1 MTEPTSQNTEPAQAR
16 PVRGVIDVRDKDAY
30 IRVHG
35 YAPSDDDIKLS
46 GDQLRRHGLRRG
58 DVVSGL
64 ATPNPKRR
72 GSSGLTTLASV
83 NGAAVRDQ
91 ARRPAFADLVPLFPN
106 ERLRLETAAD
116 EPIGRVVDLV
126 APIGKG
132 QRGLIVARPNTGKT
146 TVMKTLARAVAANHP
161 ECHLMM
167 VLIDERP
174 EEVTEMRRAVDA
186 EIIASTFDHTPKRH
200 TGVAELAVERAK
212 RLVESGQDVVM
223 LLDSITRLARA
234 YNLAAPGGGRVL
246 TGGLDAGALYPP
258 KKFLGAAR
266 NIDGAGSLTILAT
279 ALVDTGSRLDE
290 VIFEEFKGTGNMEL
304 RLDRGLAD
312 RRVYP
317 AIDIQA
323 SGTRREDLLFTPE
336 ELRSTTVLR
345 RALSSLDTQSAMEQL
360 LARLRT
366 TPSNATFLGQAS
378 TTRAAA

>member
-1 MTEPTSQNTEPAQAR
+1 
-16 PVRGVIDVRDKDAY
+16 VRGVVDVRDKDAY
-30 IRVHG
+30 IRVRG
-35 YAPSDDDIKLS
+35 YSPSDDDVRLS
-46 GDQLRRHGLRRG
+46 AEQLRRHDLRRG

-64 ATPNPKRR
+64 LTPNAKRR
-72 GSSGLTTLASV
+72 GTSVLSTLASV
-83 NGAAVRDQ
+83 NGAPARDL
-91 ARRPAFADLVPLFPN
+91 AKRPAFADLVPLFPN

-116 EPIGRVVDLV
+116 EPIGRVVDLL

-146 TVMKTLARAVAANHP
+146 TIMKTLARAVAANHP
-161 ECHLMM
+161 ECHLMI

-174 EEVTEMRRAVDA
+174 EEVTEIRRGVDA
-186 EIIASTFDHTPKRH
+186 EVIASTFDHPPKRH

-279 ALVDTGSRLDE
+279 ALVDTGSRLDD

-304 RLDRGLAD
+304 RLDRSLAD

-317 AIDIQA
+317 AIDIQT

-336 ELRSTTVLR
+336 ELRATTVLR
-345 RALSSLDTQSAMEQL
+345 RALSSMDTQAAMEQL
-360 LARLRT
+360 LSRLRT
-366 TPSNATFLGQAS
+366 TPSNTEFLGQ
-378 TTRAAA
+378 THPTRAAA